1 MIKNIIN
8 KDIIKVTNSA
18 WKKIDFIV
26 KTSNNKHGM
35 LFSVQG
41 GGCNG
46 FNYKLNVITEDV
58 KILDKYTFVKNGNN
72 KVFVD
77 PVAEIY
83 LIGTT
88 IDYINEDFSKGIY
101 ENKFKFIPE
110 KDRASTC
117 GCGVSF
123 SPKNL

>member
-8 KDIIKVTNSA
+8 KDLIKVTSSA
-18 WKKIDFIV
+18 WNKIDFIIS
-26 KTSNNKHGM
+26 KANNNKGM

-46 FNYKLNVITEDV
+46 FNYKLNLINDNV
-58 KILDKYTFVKNGNN
+58 KDLDKYSFVKNGNS
-72 KVFVD
+72 KVFID
-77 PVAEIY
+77 PIAEIY

-101 ENKFKFIPE
+101 ENKFKFVPE
-110 KDRASTC
+110 KNRASTC

-123 SPKNL
+123 SPKF

>member
-8 KDIIKVTNSA
+8 KDIIKVTSSA
-18 WKKIDFIV
+18 WNKIDFIIN
-26 KTSNNKHGM
+26 KANNKQGM

-46 FNYKLNVITEDV
+46 FNYKLNLINENIKD
-58 KILDKYTFVKNGNN
+58 LDKYSFVKNDKS
-72 KVFVD
+72 KVFID
-77 PVAEIY
+77 PIAEMY

-123 SPKNL
+123 SPKF

>member
-1 MIKNIIN
+1 MITNIIS

-26 KTSNNKHGM
+26 KTANNKNGM

-41 GGCNG
+41 GGCSG
-46 FNYKLNVITEDV
+46 FNYKLNLIDEDV
-58 KILDKYTFVKNGNN
+58 KNLDKYSFVKNGNN

-77 PVAEIY
+77 PIAEIY

-88 IDYINEDFSKGIY
+88 IDYISEDFTKGIY

-123 SPKNL
+123 APKNL

>member
-8 KDIIKVTNSA
+8 KDIIKVTSSA
-18 WKKIDFIV
+18 WNKIDFIIS
-26 KTSNNKHGM
+26 KANNKKGM

-46 FNYKLNVITEDV
+46 FNYKLNLINDNI
-58 KILDKYTFVKNGNN
+58 KDLDKYSFVKNDNS
-72 KVFVD
+72 KVFID
-77 PVAEIY
+77 PIAEIY

-123 SPKNL
+123 SPKF

>member
-18 WKKIDFIV
+18 WKKIDFIA
-26 KTSNNKHGM
+26 KTSNNKQGM

-46 FNYKLNVITEDV
+46 FNYKLNLIDEDI
-58 KILDKYTFVKNGNN
+58 KNLDKYSFVKNGNN

-77 PVAEIY
+77 PIAEIY

-88 IDYINEDFSKGIY
+88 IDYISEDFSKGIY

>member
-8 KDIIKVTNSA
+8 KDIIKVTSSA
-18 WKKIDFIV
+18 WKKVNFILD
-26 KTSNNKHGM
+26 KSNNRYGM

-41 GGCNG
+41 GGCSG
-46 FNYKLNVITEDV
+46 FNYKLNIIED
-58 KILDKYTFVKNGNN
+58 KLKNLNTFSYVENN
-72 KVFVD
+72 NSRIYVD
-77 PVAEIY
+77 PIAEIY
-83 LIGTT
+83 LLGTT

-117 GCGVSF
+117 GCGISF
-123 SPKNL
+123 APKIL

>member
-1 MIKNIIN
+1 MIKNIIS
-8 KDIIKVTNSA
+8 KDIIKVTSSA

-26 KTSNNKHGM
+26 KTSNNSKGM

-46 FNYKLNVITEDV
+46 FNYKLNLINEDV
-58 KILDKYTFVKNGNN
+58 KNLDKYSFVKNENN

-88 IDYINEDFSKGIY
+88 IDYISEDFSKGIY